1 MMMMNYTSK
10 LFRGVKTSQILGLS
24 GINRGCTTT
33 TNGLNKQLLFNT
45 TTTRTNI
52 NNEINNK
59 YYSTRMTSKRMKA
72 SFFVQTTGD
81 VFEKADLPSFSQIL
95 SSPRSWIPA
104 MKYIYTTLSSLTV
117 TKTKLKSL
125 VNARFTKRGF
135 LKDAKEMFID
145 LNKSIAKGDHEKA
158 KDLTTLYF
166 YSNLA
171 KKTGFENRPKEIKS
185 EWWVNDD
192 LKATMLWC
200 RAGQIKITQTE
211 TQFFAQICVEFSGKQ
226 NIVNTNKNT
235 NQVVS
240 KFENVE
246 FKDRY
251 IFERSLSALPSNWK
265 IISSMDEKQ
274 AIENSKPLA

>member
-1 MMMMNYTSK
+1 MMNYTTSRF
-10 LFRGVKTSQILGLS
+10 LTTATRGLVKNSQILGLANLQH
-24 GINRGCTTT
+24 IN
-33 TNGLNKQLLFNT
+33 NKQLLFNSN
-45 TTTRTNI
+45 TNNN
-52 NNEINNK
+52 NNEIENRF
-59 YYSTRMTSKRMKA
+59 YSTRMTSKRMKA

-81 VFEKADLPSFSQIL
+81 VFEKSDLPSFTSIL
-95 SSPRSWIPA
+95 GSPRSWFPA

-125 VNARFTKRGF
+125 LNVRFTKRGF
-135 LKDAKEMFID
+135 LNDAKEMFTD
-145 LNKSIAKGDHEKA
+145 LNKAIAKGDYEKA
-158 KDLTTLYF
+158 KDLTTLYY

-171 KKTGFENRPKEIKS
+171 KKTGLENRPKDIKS

-200 RAGQIKITQTE
+200 RAGQIKITPTE
-211 TQFFAQICVEFSGKQ
+211 TQFFTQICVEFSGKQ

-251 IFERSLSALPSNWK
+251 IFERSLSSLPSNWK

-274 AIENSKPLA
+274 AIENSRPFL